1 MDGRLAADADRT
13 PNANFRLVSP
23 DYFRVM
29 GVAVRQGRIFTERDR
44 AGSPRVAV
52 INETMARTWWP
63 DADPVGQ
70 RIRLGN
76 QYQVRSSG
84 QTPELADTPATIVG
98 VVADVKQTR
107 VIDAPVR
114 QEFYLPQ
121 LQRPGQVR
129 LMAVVVRSS
138 RSPGELAAPLRRAV
152 AGVDSGQPIYD
163 LQAMDQTVADAFGPK
178 RLTMLL
184 LAFFG
189 AVTLVLAAVGLYAI
203 VAYSVSQRA
212 HEIGVRITLGALPG
226 DIRSLVLRQGAKL
239 AAVGVAVGLAGALAG
254 TRLLSS
260 LLYGVST
267 TDPWILGGVA
277 TLLGAVSLLASY
289 LPARRASRTDPMEAL
304 RSS

>member
-1 MDGRLAADADRT
+1 
-13 PNANFRLVSP
+13 
-23 DYFRVM
+23 
-29 GVAVRQGRIFTERDR
+29 
-44 AGSPRVAV
+44 
-52 INETMARTWWP
+52 
-63 DADPVGQ
+63 
-70 RIRLGN
+70 
-76 QYQVRSSG
+76 
-84 QTPELADTPATIVG
+84 
-98 VVADVKQTR
+98 
-107 VIDAPVR
+107 
-114 QEFYLPQ
+114 
-121 LQRPGQVR
+121 
-129 LMAVVVRSS
+129 
-138 RSPGELAAPLRRAV
+138 
-152 AGVDSGQPIYD
+152 
-163 LQAMDQTVADAFGPK
+163 
-178 RLTMLL
+178 MLL

-277 TLLGAVSLLASY
+277 ALLGAVSLLASY